1 LAQGPGYSCGAVA
14 PSIHVPTVHVRA
26 MAGYGAQSY
35 GGKGGSWSQGSDSW
49 SQGNSGGGWSGGSSD
64 WNNSGG
70 NNSSWNNNAGGNQ
83 GWKDQ
88 GQQQGYSGKGSS
100 GKGDQGKGKG
110 TSGGWDGGKSD
121 GKGGKPGKDTAA
133 KGGKDNG
140 KGCKGGQKLTNL
152 RIECAHGS
160 MVASIVSGSFAANG
174 ENHGKSAFKK
184 DQQVSGLDVILYFW
198 DDRDGADLCGWYVAP
213 EIGGNQ
219 VWAFIPS
226 KEANPPQTGWQVP
239 YGGPVDPSFKLT
251 YLGGAQQQQPQQ
263 QQWGQQQSQQQQWGQ
278 QQSQQQQWGQQKE
291 QPQQKEQWGQQ
302 QQQWGQQQQ
311 KPEQQSQQSWG
322 NQQKW
327 GEQKQEQWGQQK
339 QDWNQQ
345 SGGGWQQQDY
355 RSQQQAEQQ
364 RKREEWEAQKAKKEA
379 EMQAKKEAMEAQ
391 RQALQAKKQE
401 EIRKKEE
408 AFKAKQAELKAKQ
421 EAEAKKLAERKAAIS
436 VRRVIQKV
444 RVASA
449 ENFEALQAEMEECFN
464 TEAENLGDMLETVT
478 VEKDKAV
485 EGAQTR
491 IEAALEKKRKEEE
504 AKAEAERKKK
514 EAEEAAALL
523 VEEFS
528 NLIDSADAHS
538 EKLKE
543 LVKPM
548 EAEEDIKKLDKAG
561 IDKVISDFEGAAD
574 EAHNILKVCASF
586 VREKGPAMKETSVAE
601 VKQNITKQTQRV
613 TECKKVMEA
622 TIKSGQGMI
631 GKAKSRSLAIGK
643 TEKLENLFKQYDKDK
658 DGILNQVESKLF
670 CKNVCKFT
678 PSTAVW
684 STMWSKLTEDQKG
697 VAVEGLTAL
706 KMMVGIEREK
716 VRDAARKADRV
727 EKERV
732 IKEMKDTVVKR
743 AKEASSVMA
752 KANKEMAEIEEQL
765 REAFSRKERE
775 KPVEDML
782 VFADTLDTLGLQGRS
797 KLETVQKTLKD
808 LTEGAD
814 KKHESDLRS
823 FLKGELRPLENIGQR
838 FGMRVE
844 RAEKIAENFRSMAVR
859 KTSVQLKRTKK
870 DALKVVK
877 YNQRLRKQDPEEF
890 FTAMDTKGDGVID
903 EEEWLEFFQYADAEI
918 RELFLEET
926 KAKEEAEA
934 KAEDETPAEEG
945 EGEAKEETEEE
956 AKEAKE
962 EEETKAKEEE
972 VPVLESI
979 DLSAEDLTSVFRD
992 LAPDG
997 ELPKDDFLRLIR
1009 HTMKVVSSTVMT
1021 ENMSMKIEGG
1031 KLTSVRRLEKDEVV
1045 EVLLGPM
1052 TDKASRVNR
1061 IKARAVKDDKEGWV
1075 TIAGNSGT
1083 TFLTDGGSTF
1093 KVSKQVD
1100 LTTDFE
1106 LEENGSES
1114 GKEAL
1119 KPGTVLE
1126 VLELPRKEEKTE
1138 NMRMKVQVE
1147 GGGSVGWVTSTSK
1160 SGITFLQAL

>member
-1 LAQGPGYSCGAVA
+1 MARTFALVALLALVA
-14 PSIHVPTVHVRA
+14 PAGAGHSIRNQRAFLAADMQPEVVARTLMNVEQEWKSEAAIFVECSGAGEGGDAVVDCNEAPKAFAKSCSTVVSAVVR
-26 MAGYGAQSY
+26 
-35 GGKGGSWSQGSDSW
+35 GSNGDKDVVKEYMEDVCGQNSISGWQKDGCVDLAAAVEKIMTADNYENRNNLDASQPCLSFWSRFLETEK
-49 SQGNSGGGWSGGSSD
+49 
-64 WNNSGG
+64 
-70 NNSSWNNNAGGNQ
+70 AR
-83 GWKDQ
+83 
-88 GQQQGYSGKGSS
+88 
-100 GKGDQGKGKG
+100 
-110 TSGGWDGGKSD
+110 
-121 GKGGKPGKDTAA
+121 AA
-133 KGGKDNG
+133 K
-140 KGCKGGQKLTNL
+140 
-152 RIECAHGS
+152 E
-160 MVASIVSGSFAANG
+160 
-174 ENHGKSAFKK
+174 
-184 DQQVSGLDVILYFW
+184 
-198 DDRDGADLCGWYVAP
+198 
-213 EIGGNQ
+213 
-219 VWAFIPS
+219 
-226 KEANPPQTGWQVP
+226 EA
-239 YGGPVDPSFKLT
+239 
-251 YLGGAQQQQPQQ
+251 
-263 QQWGQQQSQQQQWGQ
+263 
-278 QQSQQQQWGQQKE
+278 E
-291 QPQQKEQWGQQ
+291 
-302 QQQWGQQQQ
+302 
-311 KPEQQSQQSWG
+311 
-322 NQQKW
+322 
-327 GEQKQEQWGQQK
+327 
-339 QDWNQQ
+339 
-345 SGGGWQQQDY
+345 
-355 RSQQQAEQQ
+355 R
-364 RKREEWEAQKAKKEA
+364 KEA
-379 EMQAKKEAMEAQ
+379 EKKAAEEAAKQAAEAAKKA
-391 RQALQAKKQE
+391 
-401 EIRKKEE
+401 KEE
-408 AFKAKQAELKAKQ
+408 AEQAAKA
-421 EAEAKKLAERKAAIS
+421 EAEHKKAE
-436 VRRVIQKV
+436 
-444 RVASA
+444 
-449 ENFEALQAEMEECFN
+449 
-464 TEAENLGDMLETVT
+464 
-478 VEKDKAV
+478 
-485 EGAQTR
+485 
-491 IEAALEKKRKEEE
+491 
-504 AKAEAERKKK
+504 EAERKKK

-586 VREKGPAMKETSVAE
+586 VREKGPAMKDTSVAE

-890 FTAMDTKGDGVID
+890 FAAMDTKGDGVID
-903 EEEWLEFFQYADAEI
+903 EEEWLEFFQYADTEI